1 MVRHR
6 GVYVWYIVGLAV
18 LLAASGA
25 WGQAQPAQPA
35 QPPRGG
41 TQPAETTTEPTP
53 APTPPPTMV
62 RPLAAYPLELV
73 GLLGPSTQRGPLT
86 LTPSLGIVEE
96 YNDNVFLN
104 NQNRVWDFIT
114 TFSPTLTLAINQP
127 SFQLNAGYSFSSA
140 IYAKETQLTNAFENQ
155 NFIAAGLYRVSPAL
169 TLTASESFVLSNYT
183 NLTSATSS
191 TSAQG
196 GFSTGR
202 QKSWN
207 NTFNPA
213 MSWQMSPAN
222 SLSLGV
228 SYSALRF
235 EGSGVGIDSDTYQFQ
250 SLLTHTFTPRFSGNV
265 GYTFTYLDDQ
275 VFANST
281 NHTPTVGFSYRL
293 TPTLTGSVTGGAT
306 ISQIQGDT
314 FVNPSGSVSLAQL
327 WQFGSASVQYSRYVA
342 VAGGFGGTTD
352 TQTASGILTLSTLL
366 RGLIVA
372 FSPTYSN
379 AESLRSVQGNRA
391 EVQSFTLALDATYR
405 INQYTSIFA
414 GYTYFWQRTGRSS
427 TSQFDADQNRVRVGI
442 QFGYPFTFN

>member
-1 MVRHR
+1 MGRNAR
-6 GVYVWYIVGLAV
+6 AV
-18 LLAASGA
+18 SQCIIGIAVVLAASGA
-25 WGQAQPAQPA
+25 WGQAQPA

-41 TQPAETTTEPTP
+41 TQPAETTTEPVP
-53 APTPPPTMV
+53 APPPPPPTMV
-62 RPLAAYPLELV
+62 RPLAAYPLEML

-86 LTPSLGIVEE
+86 LTPALSITEE
-96 YNDNVFLN
+96 YNDNIFVN
-104 NQNRVWDFIT
+104 NQNPVGDFIT
-114 TFSPTLTLAINQP
+114 TFSPTITLAINQP
-127 SFQLNAGYSFSSA
+127 SYQLTAGYSFSSA
-140 IYAKETQLTNAFENQ
+140 IYAKETDLTNALDSM
-155 NFIAAGLYRVSPAL
+155 NFVANGLYRVSPAL
-169 TLTASESFVLSNYT
+169 TLTASDSFVLSNYT
-183 NLTSATSS
+183 NLTSATGP

-196 GFSTGR
+196 SFSTGR
-202 QKSWN
+202 QKSWS

-222 SLSLGV
+222 SLGLGV
-228 SYSALRF
+228 TYSALRY
-235 EGSGVGIDSDTYQFQ
+235 EGSGIGIDSDTYQFQ
-250 SLLTHTFTPRFSGNV
+250 SFLAHTFTPRFSGNV

-281 NHTPTVGFSYRL
+281 NHTPTVGFSYQL
-293 TPTLTGSVTGGAT
+293 TRTLVGSVNGGAT
-306 ISQIQGDT
+306 ISQIKGDT
-314 FVNPSGSVSLAQL
+314 FVTPSGNVSLAQL

-405 INQYTSIFA
+405 INQYTSVFA